1 MTQSWKAGKTFSRHS
16 RNVEANHGKST
27 IKKND
32 AVTADDETISFIKRT
47 LCSKPRRTG
56 PSSTNIEEDALDKP
70 LEQLLPPLTSD
81 NAIDIQLYGIISV
94 VINQFVQSWYHQ
106 ISPDTEFVAEIVL
119 IIAHC
124 TRGIEE
130 RLRHLDLE
138 SLLLDE
144 LPGLLSDHID
154 AVEIARLSDCGSKS
168 NFQISS
174 IYHALRPH
182 SALSPLPIN
191 ETTAQAENENEIDWS
206 QLLVSRIMPL
216 VLPPEDL
223 LNPCLNVLVSEIFSD
238 MIIHKSVLGKIS
250 QPWLIWEGVTKAIYS
265 LRSISQPTQGQET
278 SPISRLDQYGLLSTE
293 KNKKPESS
301 SKQCMMVEAFRAT
314 DGAQSTAVDNIMIRP
329 LVSMRI
335 WSCIAKLVSLE
346 QHMPWLAGMASLL
359 QWLSLNG
366 PGRVCR
372 ANSALDRLMSAH
384 IREKLLNPAVLPS
397 LLHAIRSAAMPGN
410 VLAPSRI
417 PPTSDEIAEIKRE
430 CARAIMELAPQPVR
444 THYFA
449 TTDTLKMQSE
459 IARRLDLFADEYIN
473 KHLIVAVLELI
484 VVRLFPELGQP
495 GQSI

>member
-1 MTQSWKAGKTFSRHS
+1 M
-16 RNVEANHGKST
+16 
-27 IKKND
+27 
-32 AVTADDETISFIKRT
+32 
-47 LCSKPRRTG
+47 
-56 PSSTNIEEDALDKP
+56 
-70 LEQLLPPLTSD
+70 
-81 NAIDIQLYGIISV
+81 
-94 VINQFVQSWYHQ
+94 
-106 ISPDTEFVAEIVL
+106 
-119 IIAHC
+119 
-124 TRGIEE
+124 
-130 RLRHLDLE
+130 
-138 SLLLDE
+138 
-144 LPGLLSDHID
+144 
-154 AVEIARLSDCGSKS
+154 EIARLSDCGSKS

-301 SKQCMMVEAFRAT
+301 SKQCMMVEAFRVAIWSSLYYIMIAWTIFRSLIAALMSSSSIAPRQIRAAPKRMIESWESTSMEAT
-314 DGAQSTAVDNIMIRP
+314 DGAQSTAVDNIVIRP

-372 ANSALDRLMSAH
+372 ANSALDRY
-384 IREKLLNPAVLPS
+384 VVS
-397 LLHAIRSAAMPGN
+397 LF
-410 VLAPSRI
+410 
-417 PPTSDEIAEIKRE
+417 
-430 CARAIMELAPQPVR
+430 
-444 THYFA
+444 HYFA
-449 TTDTLKMQSE
+449 LHGDSSHAKRRVAALIKCQSTHLYAASPQHLRL
-459 IARRLDLFADEYIN
+459 ILVSDQATSRAPACNLSHLTVSSSNDMRRPACG
-473 KHLIVAVLELI
+473 HAPIVSAVWS
-484 VVRLFPELGQP
+484 RA
-495 GQSI
+495 